1 MGTGA
6 HTTGD
11 DAGARLAGSAHVH
24 DDPTATPVESSI
36 SEKPETS
43 VMPGRLSALAAASGA
58 APPATSTSLRASPA
72 TLTATAATVAR
83 LSMDRTSAAA
93 TTHAEAPTP
102 QSGPAASP
110 AGVVAA
116 TPDRAAP
123 PKPSTTGAPT
133 DTGEASE
140 RPAAERATAT
150 PTVKPR
156 KRRSPLWAKLSIGFG
171 TLILIASLG
180 AIGFLQA
187 GLHTLNK
194 SVRQE
199 NLLGNAA
206 PGVLATN
213 APQLTGVSIDG
224 PINILLVGV
233 DTRPDWTSGSHSD
246 TIIIAHIPASHDRA
260 YLVSLPRDTGVAIPA
275 DPATGYSGGYNKINA
290 AFTFGSRNGKGYAGG
305 FQLLA
310 NTIKQDYGITFNGGA
325 IIDFNG
331 FKDIV
336 DKLGGVNMYVDE
348 TTVSIHHGYLHGD
361 PSQHAAPFN
370 IDPNTGVPYCPHG
383 GTFNSTP
390 LKCAIT
396 GVTPV
401 VYEKGYQHLSAYDAL
416 DYVRARDGLVGT
428 DYARQRHQQQFIK
441 AILQEAFN
449 QGLSDPLKM
458 TSFVQSIGK
467 AFIFDGGGVSLN
479 DWVFTLKGIVPS
491 ALTTIKTNGGQFVT
505 YSGPYIPGSAQGLN
519 ADSVALLAAVRSDTG
534 PNQDHVA
541 DFLAV
546 HPDWIV
552 GDGSG

>member
-1 MGTGA
+1 VERG
-6 HTTGD
+6 
-11 DAGARLAGSAHVH
+11 
-24 DDPTATPVESSI
+24 TAT
-36 SEKPETS
+36 T
-43 VMPGRLSALAAASGA
+43 
-58 APPATSTSLRASPA
+58 
-72 TLTATAATVAR
+72 
-83 LSMDRTSAAA
+83 
-93 TTHAEAPTP
+93 
-102 QSGPAASP
+102 
-110 AGVVAA
+110 
-116 TPDRAAP
+116 
-123 PKPSTTGAPT
+123 
-133 DTGEASE
+133 
-140 RPAAERATAT
+140 
-150 PTVKPR
+150 KPR
-156 KRRSPLWAKLSIGFG
+156 RRRSPLWAKLSIGFG
-171 TLILIASLG
+171 TLTLIASLG
-180 AIGFLQA
+180 AIGFVQT

-213 APQLTGVSIDG
+213 APELTGVSIDG

-336 DKLGGVNMYVDE
+336 DKLGGVNLYVDE

-441 AILQEAFN
+441 AILQEAYN

-458 TSFVQSIGK
+458 MSFVQSIGK

-505 YSGPYIPGSAQGLN
+505 YSGPYIPGSAQALN
-519 ADSVALLAAVRSDTG
+519 ADSVALLAAVRADTG

-552 GDGSG
+552 GDGPG